1 MSNFDLTEC
10 KVNKKTKKAKALKRK
25 NANDLHYFIFF

>member
-1 MSNFDLTEC
+1 MSNLDLTEC
-10 KVNKKTKKAKALKRK
+10 KVNKKTKKAKALTEK